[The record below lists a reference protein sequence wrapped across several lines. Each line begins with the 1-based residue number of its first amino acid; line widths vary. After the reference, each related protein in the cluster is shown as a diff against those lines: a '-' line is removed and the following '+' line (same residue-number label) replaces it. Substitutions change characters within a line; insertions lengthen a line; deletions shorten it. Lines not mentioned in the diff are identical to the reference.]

1 MVANLKNQPRHYY
14 SLEEYFALEKAGE
27 ARYEYWDGDIVCM
40 SGGTPKHY
48 VLSSNIHLKIGSQ
61 LEGKKCQAFTE
72 GIPIKTPKLPP
83 YRYADM
89 SVVCGDSQFENMR
102 GIYVLTNPL
111 LVVEVLSSTTEA
123 ADKKEKRIAYQAL
136 KSLQEYLLISQ
147 DEPHVTQYVRQ
158 GDFWMVKDYSDLTD
172 ILELPSV
179 NGSLALADI
188 YNGVTFADA
197 E

>member
-1 MVANLKNQPRHYY
+1 MVANLKNLPRHYY

-61 LEGKKCQAFTE
+61 LAGKKCQAFTE

-89 SVVCGDSQFENMR
+89 SVVCGESQFENMR

-136 KSLQEYLLISQ
+136 KSLQEYLLIAQ

-158 GDFWMVKDYSDLTD
+158 GDFWVVKDYSDLTD
-172 ILELPSV
+172 VLELSSV
-179 NGSLALADI
+179 SGSLSLADI

>member
-1 MVANLKNQPRHYY
+1 MVANLKNLPRHYY

-61 LEGKKCQAFTE
+61 LAGKKCQTFTE

-89 SVVCGDSQFENMR
+89 SVVCGESQFENMR

-136 KSLQEYLLISQ
+136 KSLQEY
-147 DEPHVTQYVRQ
+147 
-158 GDFWMVKDYSDLTD
+158 
-172 ILELPSV
+172 
-179 NGSLALADI
+179 
-188 YNGVTFADA
+188 
-197 E
+197 

>member
-1 MVANLKNQPRHYY
+1 MVANLKPRHYY
-14 SLEEYFALEKAGE
+14 TLEEYFALEKASD

-48 VLSSNIHLKIGSQ
+48 VLTSNIHLKIGSQ
-61 LEGKKCQAFTE
+61 LIGKKCQAYTE

-89 SVVCGDSQFENMR
+89 SVVCGESRFENMR
-102 GIYVLTNPL
+102 GIHALVNPL
-111 LVVEVLSSTTEA
+111 FVVEVLSSTTEA
-123 ADKKEKRIAYQAL
+123 ADKNEKRLAYQAL

-147 DEPHVTQYVRQ
+147 DEPHVTQYIRQ
-158 GDFWMVKDYSDLTD
+158 GEFWLVKDYTELADT
-172 ILELPSV
+172 LELPSLQ
-179 NGSLALADI
+179 GSLSLADI
-188 YNGVTFADA
+188 YNGVAFDDA

>member
-1 MVANLKNQPRHYY
+1 MVANLKSLPRHYY
-14 SLEEYFALEKAGE
+14 TLEEYFALEKAGE

-48 VLSSNIHLKIGSQ
+48 ILSSNIHLKIGRQ

-102 GIYVLTNPL
+102 GIYALVNPL
-111 LVVEVLSSTTEA
+111 LVVEVLSSTTEEV
-123 ADKKEKRIAYQAL
+123 DKKEKRIAYQAL
-136 KSLQEYLLISQ
+136 RSLQEYLLIAQ
-147 DEPHVTQYVRQ
+147 DAPQITQYIRQ
-158 GDFWMVKDYSDLTD
+158 GDFWVVKDYAGLSEV
-172 ILELPSV
+172 IELP
-179 NGSLALADI
+179 
-188 YNGVTFADA
+188 
-197 E
+197 

>member
-1 MVANLKNQPRHYY
+1 MVANLKSLPRHYY
-14 SLEEYFALEKAGE
+14 TLEEYFALEKAGE

-48 VLSSNIHLKIGSQ
+48 ILSSNIHLKIGRQ

-102 GIYVLTNPL
+102 GIYALVNPL
-111 LVVEVLSSTTEA
+111 LVVEVLSSTTEEV
-123 ADKKEKRIAYQAL
+123 DKKEKRIAYQAL
-136 KSLQEYLLISQ
+136 RSLQEYLLIAQ
-147 DEPHVTQYVRQ
+147 DAPQITQYIRQ
-158 GDFWMVKDYSDLTD
+158 GDFWVVKDYAGLSEV
-172 ILELPSV
+172 IELPSIK
-179 NGSLALADI
+179 GLLSFADV
-188 YNGVTFADA
+188 YNGISFDVT